1 MSHNEKY
8 LYYGDSVPEEI
19 TIVLLCT
26 TSFLLC
32 TTVLRLDFYNIKPS
46 HMDSF
51 CLTHAQVLSYFFIVL
66 IQLGESSEL
75 INFGLF
81 SHENRNKTS
90 LTSL

>member
-26 TSFLLC
+26 TL
-32 TTVLRLDFYNIKPS
+32 LRLDFYNVKPS

-51 CLTHAQVLSYFFIVL
+51 CFTHAQV
-66 IQLGESSEL
+66 
-75 INFGLF
+75 
-81 SHENRNKTS
+81 
-90 LTSL
+90 